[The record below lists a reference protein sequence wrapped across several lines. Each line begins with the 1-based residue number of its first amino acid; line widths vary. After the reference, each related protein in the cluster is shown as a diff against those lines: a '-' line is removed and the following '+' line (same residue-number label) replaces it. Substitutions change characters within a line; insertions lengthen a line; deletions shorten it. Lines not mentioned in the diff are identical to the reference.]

1 MSAGADE
8 SAGAEG
14 ESMALKYERA
24 SKDLIAAT
32 NSYNASQAD
41 VSRLQREIADYK
53 LQVTDLK
60 SKVVSGEAEVATKA
74 PTGFSLLHLL
84 LAASPAARLLTSVL
98 LATLRLAC
106 TPSIFL
112 SIP

>member
-84 LAASPAARLLTSVL
+84 LV
-98 LATLRLAC
+98 
-106 TPSIFL
+106 SIICFL
-112 SIP
+112 IGRFM